1 MEMILGTMNFQTLA
15 LNGVVAVLII
25 KEVLSF
31 ILKFLNKNKVSPE
44 VASMQSSIQD
54 LVESG
59 KKAREEEQ
67 ELRKKEQELHEK
79 RHEKIVERLR
89 DLKDKN
95 DDLHE
100 WHSKTDADG
109 VKVWYVRQSLEQ
121 AVVKLSDNISIQ
133 TEVLKDL
140 LKESRDTN
148 RTVEKLQE
156 EMIEIKAKQSNR
168 SAQKRTAQKK
178 Q

>member
-1 MEMILGTMNFQTLA
+1 MNMILGAVDLQTLA

-25 KEVLSF
+25 KEVLAF
-31 ILKFLNKNKVSPE
+31 ILKFMNKNKPNPSL
-44 VASMQSSIQD
+44 VALTEAHNKSIEKQRK
-54 LVESG
+54 S
-59 KKAREEEQ
+59 Q
-67 ELRKKEQELHEK
+67 ELAEK
-79 RHEKIVERLR
+79 RFEIVVDRLR
-89 DLKDKN
+89 DIKDKN

-121 AVVKLSDNISIQ
+121 AVIKLSDNISIQ

-156 EMIEIKAKQSNR
+156 EMIEIKAKQSIKK
-168 SAQKRTAQKK
+168 STAQKK
-178 Q
+178 